1 MDSALKLDPLHAAR
15 AAWLQWWPVLLG
27 LAVLLVPTYWRMN
40 QDVWN
45 DEAQAHGPFVL
56 LVVGWLFYK
65 KWRDLAAIQAAPAP
79 LVGWAIFSF
88 GLLLYVVGR
97 SQALILLEAGAQIP
111 ILGGALLLMFGW
123 RAIKLLWFPLLFLL
137 FLVPLP
143 GFVIDGITGPLK
155 GQVSAVVDW
164 VLYSVGYP
172 ISRNG
177 VIISIGPYQL
187 LVADACSGLNSMFSL
202 SAMGMLFL
210 YLMQYR
216 SRLRNILMLA
226 SILPI
231 AFFANVIRVMLL
243 VLVTY
248 HFGDNAGHALH
259 EYAGI
264 LLFILALL
272 LLFAFDALLKWMF
285 KQSEGARP

>member
-1 MDSALKLDPLHAAR
+1 MDSTLKLGPVQDVR
-15 AAWLQWWPVLLG
+15 AILLQWWPVLLG
-27 LAVLLVPTYWRMN
+27 LAVLFVPTYWRLN
-40 QDVWN
+40 HDVWN

-56 LVVGWLFYK
+56 LVVGWLLYK
-65 KWRDLAAIQAAPAP
+65 KWRDLAAIEATPAP
-79 LVGWAIFSF
+79 LLGWASLTF

-97 SQALILLEAGAQIP
+97 SQALILLEMGAQIP
-111 ILGGALLLMFGW
+111 ILGGALLLLSGW
-123 RAIKLLWFPLLFLL
+123 RAIKLLWFPLLFLV
-137 FLVPLP
+137 FMVPLP

-164 VLYSVGYP
+164 VLYAVGYP

-177 VIISIGPYQL
+177 VIISIGHYQL

-248 HFGDNAGHALH
+248 HFGDDAGHALH

-285 KQSEGARP
+285 INKEGARP

>member
-1 MDSALKLDPLHAAR
+1 MSSAINLQATNPVR
-15 AAWLQWWPVLLG
+15 AILYQWWPVLLG
-27 LAVLLVPTYWRMN
+27 LAVLFVPTYWRLN
-40 QDVWN
+40 HDVWN

-65 KWRDLAAIQAAPAP
+65 KWRDLAAIEAAPSS
-79 LVGWAIFSF
+79 LLGWAALSF
-88 GLLLYVVGR
+88 GLVLYIVGR

-111 ILGGALLLMFGW
+111 ILGGALLLLFGW
-123 RAIKLLWFPLLFLL
+123 RALKLLWFPLLFLL
-137 FLVPLP
+137 FMVPLP

-164 VLYSVGYP
+164 VLYAVGYP

-177 VIISIGPYQL
+177 VIISIGHYQL

-216 SRLRNILMLA
+216 SRLRNVLMLA

-248 HFGDNAGHALH
+248 HFGDEAGHALH

-272 LLFAFDALLKWMF
+272 LLFAFDALLKLMF
-285 KQSEGARP
+285 KKSEGASP